1 MDKEAPMHLMALGL
15 FLFQIP
21 TLAHDELQRKTDWRF
36 ARSARGARDAVQFL
50 GAGDEKIS
58 LSGSVYAEI
67 TDGRVSLDQLREMAD
82 QGEALPLLD
91 GSGLVFGSFVI
102 EAIDERHAGLMAD
115 GRPLRIDFAIDL
127 LRVDDPAGALPAQH
141 GMTTLTNI
149 PDWRVTLDGTD
160 LTERMRP
167 RLVSLA
173 ISEKRGDEA
182 DQLDIVLDDADGLL
196 AIPPEGARLLVML
209 GWKQG
214 RDVAPGL
221 VHKGSFKVDEVN
233 HSGPPDQIRI
243 RARAADFTSA
253 IRNRREQSWA
263 NTTLGTVLQ
272 DIAGRNALSLR
283 IAPDLAAIAL
293 PALHQSRESDTAF
306 LRRLGRENDA
316 VATIKTGTLIFARK
330 GAGTTSTGQPLPTL
344 ALTRRS
350 GDGHSWQRQTR
361 DGQAGVTAHW
371 HDRKAATTRR
381 HHGQGRRRENP
392 AQDLPRRS
400 QRPPRRRR
408 TPPQTRPATLDMRL
422 ALGRPDAIP
431 EARVTLTGFKPE
443 IDATPWLITE
453 VTHRLDNAGGFI
465 TELKME
471 TAGSRRQFGGV
482 RTSTSAAL

>member
-1 MDKEAPMHLMALGL
+1 VE
-15 FLFQIP
+15 
-21 TLAHDELQRKTDWRF
+21 T
-36 ARSARGARDAVQFL
+36 GAR
-50 GAGDEKIS
+50 
-58 LSGSVYAEI
+58 
-67 TDGRVSLDQLREMAD
+67 
-82 QGEALPLLD
+82 
-91 GSGLVFGSFVI
+91 
-102 EAIDERHAGLMAD
+102 
-115 GRPLRIDFAIDL
+115 
-127 LRVDDPAGALPAQH
+127 
-141 GMTTLTNI
+141 
-149 PDWRVTLDGTD
+149 
-160 LTERMRP
+160 
-167 RLVSLA
+167 
-173 ISEKRGDEA
+173 RG
-182 DQLDIVLDDADGLL
+182 
-196 AIPPEGARLLVML
+196 
-209 GWKQG
+209 
-214 RDVAPGL
+214 PGL

-272 DIAGRNALSLR
+272 DIAGRNALALR

-371 HDRKAATTRR
+371 HDRKAARHRAVTMGKAEGAKTLRKTYPDEASARRAATAEHTRLKR
-381 HHGQGRRRENP
+381 
-392 AQDLPRRS
+392 A
-400 QRPPRRRR
+400 
-408 TPPQTRPATLDMRL
+408 PATLDMRL

-471 TAGSRRQFGGV
+471 VAG
-482 RTSTSAAL
+482 